1 MGTGSPGIRWREVKR
16 KALDSETADVE
27 VTAVFELPDLEKIWR
42 LVVAHLL
49 PVVDEHS
56 IV

>member
-1 MGTGSPGIRWREVKR
+1 VGTGSPGIRWRGVKR

-27 VTAVFELPDLEKIWR
+27 VTAVFELPDLEKTWR
-42 LVVAHLL
+42 LVAHLL

>member
-1 MGTGSPGIRWREVKR
+1 VGTGSPGIRWREVKR